1 MVLYEFWSP
10 RRTNR
15 RTHILCKHTTASHQE
30 TGGRLTPHTLPF
42 LLHGPNAFETPSNG
56 VITPRPPGDKE
67 PLLGS
72 NTTAFTSRP
81 HRESLATTWASPGHL
96 GQAHSR
102 GREPWGDSRGWGAK
116 GSAGT
121 SEVLR
126 PASQLELK
134 AALCLVC
141 PSIRP
146 SSPGAAELRPTANTG
161 RQCSRETEAV
171 FKSLRDESVLLI

>member
-10 RRTNR
+10 RSTDVHTFSVN
-15 RTHILCKHTTASHQE
+15 THTASHQE

-56 VITPRPPGDKE
+56 VITPWPPGDKE

-81 HRESLATTWASPGHL
+81 RRESLATTRASPGHL

-102 GREPWGDSRGWGAK
+102 GRAMGG
-116 GSAGT
+116 
-121 SEVLR
+121 L
-126 PASQLELK
+126 
-134 AALCLVC
+134 
-141 PSIRP
+141 
-146 SSPGAAELRPTANTG
+146 PGVG
-161 RQCSRETEAV
+161 CKRQC
-171 FKSLRDESVLLI
+171 RDRHQRCSDQPPSWS